1 MNSLQCQLNEDEF
14 DFQNYLDRGGLMD
27 NIVQDLRALYNTT
40 AEFRNW
46 SLPLCRIPIFQY
58 FAYSLAVL
66 GYFFFLADT
75 LQNLEVVFWATV
87 IWIFRLA

>member
-40 AEFRNW
+40 AEFRN
-46 SLPLCRIPIFQY
+46 
-58 FAYSLAVL
+58 
-66 GYFFFLADT
+66 
-75 LQNLEVVFWATV
+75 
-87 IWIFRLA
+87 